1 MKIVQLIVELVK
13 CDIIKKLEIALIMI
27 SVAIIAVGLVLVISI
42 KAQ

>member
-1 MKIVQLIVELVK
+1 MKIVQLIVELVE

-27 SVAIIAVGLVLVISI
+27 SVAIIAVGLVLIISI